1 MANEKQGNF
10 WGNFASKAAGAAAG
24 PLGELGVSMLA
35 SSLIKPNN
43 NPYLAQQQGDYNR
56 KRRLMNYY
64 DKYLN
69 DQQQMYNKYN
79 PVYQKTTD
87 MAIEAANKPLTG
99 TDTFKGVGPV
109 NEIMQTQNQQAGAA
123 ASQAANNAGLYGG
136 ARQGLLNAATNAGN
150 NAITKSLADF
160 SSNYEASAP
169 ARAAAAQGMAAGA
182 YGNASQGMFN
192 AISGLQGGYSDLAS
206 MAQGLGQQRQGLL
219 DEATSKQSA
228 LMGILGD
235 VFASK
240 NNQQMFNKQL
250 ATQKAGND
258 AIIAAMA
265 KYGVSPQSMQMPTGN
280 RNLNYTGFGYSPNMF
295 NAPGY
300 TGFKVK

>member
-1 MANEKQGNF
+1 MAKNNF
-10 WGNFASKAAGAAAG
+10 WGDFAGKAAGAAAG

-35 SSLIKPNN
+35 GSLIRPNQ
-43 NPYLAQQQGDYNR
+43 NPMLAQQQSDYNR

-69 DQQQMYNKYN
+69 DQQEMYNKYN

-87 MAIEAANKPLTG
+87 MAIEAANKPLTA

-123 ASQAANNAGLYGG
+123 AQRAASNAGLYGG
-136 ARQGLLNAATNAGN
+136 ARAGLTTAATNAGN
-150 NAITKSLADF
+150 SAITKSLADF
-160 SSNYEASAP
+160 GANYEANAP

-182 YGNASQGMFN
+182 YGNASQGMLGTVG
-192 AISGLQGGYSDLAS
+192 ALQSGYSDLS
-206 MAQGLGQQRQGLL
+206 NMAQGLGQQRQALL
-219 DEATSKQSA
+219 DDATTKQSA

-250 ATQKAGND
+250 ASQKAATD
-258 AIIAAMA
+258 AMIQAMS
-265 KYGVSPQSMQMPTGN
+265 KYGLPAQGAQMPTSN
-280 RNLNYTGFGYSPNMF
+280 RNLSYTGYSPNMF

-300 TGFKVK
+300 TGFKLK